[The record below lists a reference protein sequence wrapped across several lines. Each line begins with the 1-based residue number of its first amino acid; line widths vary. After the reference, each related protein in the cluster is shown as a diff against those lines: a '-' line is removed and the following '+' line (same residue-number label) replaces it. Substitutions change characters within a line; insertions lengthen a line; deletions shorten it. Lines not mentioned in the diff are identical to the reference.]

1 MNDKELLDLAAR
13 ALGWIDYPTDSV
25 ECGDYWHLDAKK
37 APFGHRI
44 AKWDWNPLKYK
55 SQALDLA
62 IKLGICLSFVKEADT
77 VQAYQQ
83 TEYAEPYNVKVEA
96 MDDYGTCRAIVR
108 VAAEIGSKM
117 K

>member
-1 MNDKELLDLAAR
+1 MNDEELLDLAAR
-13 ALGWIDYPTDSV
+13 AYGYEWRWEDEGRLAVFMFDRRWI
-25 ECGDYWHLDAKK
+25 L
-37 APFGHRI
+37 F
-44 AKWDWNPLKYK
+44 NPLTDNGD
-55 SQALDLA
+55 ALRLA
-62 IKLGICLSFVKEADT
+62 VKLGICLSFVKEADT